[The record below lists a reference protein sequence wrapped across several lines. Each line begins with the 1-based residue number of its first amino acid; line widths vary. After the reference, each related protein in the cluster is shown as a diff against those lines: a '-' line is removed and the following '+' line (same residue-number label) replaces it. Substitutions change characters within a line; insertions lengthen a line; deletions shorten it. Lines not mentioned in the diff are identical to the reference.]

1 MPAIFEAGLK
11 EKQKV
16 GSEAGPG
23 IEKEGSISSNFIN
36 FNVGGNQFLFLIN
49 IKKGSINFRV
59 GGNQCLFY
67 LEHKKRHR

>member
-36 FNVGGNQFLFLIN
+36 FNVGGNQCFF
-49 IKKGSINFRV
+49 
-59 GGNQCLFY
+59 
-67 LEHKKRHR
+67 LEHKKGFYKFSCWWKPVPFLS